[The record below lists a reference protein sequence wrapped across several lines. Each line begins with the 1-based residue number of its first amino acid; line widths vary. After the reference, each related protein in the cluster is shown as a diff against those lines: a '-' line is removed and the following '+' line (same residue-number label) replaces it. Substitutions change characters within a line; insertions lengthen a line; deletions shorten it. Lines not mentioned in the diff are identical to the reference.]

1 MGMAQRWV
9 EMGSSKRRASDN
21 NVPNKRPRTW
31 GDTWGQKCPMPTP
44 QPLPPKP
51 LLIKNGPAS
60 SPLAPMHR
68 EDPGAEICTHPLR
81 PQPSPIS
88 LFIA

>member
-1 MGMAQRWV
+1 MTMWPT
-9 EMGSSKRRASDN
+9 SDLEPGGTPGAKSAPCPP
-21 NVPNKRPRTW
+21 PNPS
-31 GDTWGQKCPMPTP
+31 P
-44 QPLPPKP
+44 QP

-60 SPLAPMHR
+60 SPLAPTHR
-68 EDPGAEICTHPLR
+68 EDPGAEICTHPLQ